1 MGLNFGTG
9 HRNILT
15 VIIEDFFFRRVISSG
30 DYSYGNLVLLL
41 QSSRPSFFVHND
53 SLLFI
58 YFIILVFHPSLLRNL
73 NPEKVWGIIIS
84 IGYSK
89 DKDYF
94 DI

>member
-30 DYSYGNLVLLL
+30 DDSYGNLGLLL
-41 QSSRPSFFVHND
+41 QSLRPSFFVHNN

-58 YFIILVFHPSLLRNL
+58 YFIIPVFHPLILRNPNL
-73 NPEKVWGIIIS
+73 ELVL
-84 IGYSK
+84 
-89 DKDYF
+89 
-94 DI
+94 